1 MKVFLFFLLTTLL
14 SCAGTKD
21 TTPLELQEPNL
32 KLSKRETISGMV
44 RKNKA
49 QGYFIY
55 QNIDS
60 RSLITVRLIGDD
72 RELNQFLEKNVTVE
86 GELTENSPFD
96 KSLKVQRISIFP

>member
-1 MKVFLFFLLTTLL
+1 MKYFLIFLFTTLI

-21 TTPLELQEPNL
+21 NTPNDLQEPNL
-32 KLSKRETISGMV
+32 KLSKKETISGMV
-44 RKNKA
+44 RKNNA

-55 QNIDS
+55 QNVDS

-72 RELNQFLEKNVTVE
+72 EELNHFLEKNVTVE

-96 KSLKVQRISIFP
+96 KSLKVKRISILP